1 MICQT
6 LLASVEYDYR
16 DISNG
21 EMLGS
26 GAGGDVLKVDLKDKT
41 GIGSLF
47 ISSSSLTFF
56 KFHSVAVKHFHVCG
70 YERSLFDSVR
80 MEIIVSSHLKHKNI
94 CEMYGACLQYPV
106 SVFNF
111 HMNFSC

>member
-1 MICQT
+1 MKISCTDERHVSHSYTHFLSISLICQT

-41 GIGSLF
+41 GF
-47 ISSSSLTFF
+47 IED
-56 KFHSVAVKHFHVCG
+56 H
-70 YERSLFDSVR
+70 
-80 MEIIVSSHLKHKNI
+80 
-94 CEMYGACLQYPV
+94 
-106 SVFNF
+106 FNF
-111 HMNFSC
+111 FLFLIIYFCGNSCRETFPCLWL